1 MESSNSLL
9 STSQHDMQGQ
19 SARYNAISCGVDGEK
34 GKTGKLKRG
43 WETARDNLGKAR

>member
-1 MESSNSLL
+1 
-9 STSQHDMQGQ
+9 MQGQ

-43 WETARDNLGKAR
+43 WKFKPVHALR